1 MIIKASQR
9 GGAMALGQHLLKV
22 ENEHVELHEVRGFI
36 ADDVMGAFKEAQA
49 MAKSTQCKKF
59 LFSVSLNPPQAESVR
74 PEVFERAVET
84 IEERLGLQGQPRV
97 IIFHEKEGRR
107 HAHAVWSRIDTD
119 SLTARKLDFFKTKLN
134 ALSREMF
141 LENGWSMPKGFEN
154 PKLRDPTS
162 FTLQEWQQAK
172 RAGLDPRELKAAV
185 QDCWKRSDSVV
196 AFAHALEER
205 GLYLAR
211 GDRRGHVVLTLDGEP
226 FALSRLVD
234 AKAKEVT
241 AKLGD
246 PNQLLGVEDTKARL
260 AEKIA
265 PRLSGYIRDAKRMA
279 ASAMKPLIDERTKLT
294 AEHKAARA
302 GLDKVHAERWNAE
315 QNARASRTR
324 KGWAGVWDFLTG
336 RYFKVRKQNELEV
349 QFANERDRTERHR
362 LVADQLKERQALQ
375 DRIKSAR
382 RKEAEQVLAL
392 TRDAARYRRMRDERG
407 QDHGQTKPSP
417 DRGNTSRRP
426 RDKGLHLG

>member
-1 MIIKASQR
+1 
-9 GGAMALGQHLLKV
+9 L
-22 ENEHVELHEVRGFI
+22 
-36 ADDVMGAFKEAQA
+36 
-49 MAKSTQCKKF
+49 AK
-59 LFSVSLNPPQAESVR
+59 
-74 PEVFERAVET
+74 
-84 IEERLGLQGQPRV
+84 
-97 IIFHEKEGRR
+97 
-107 HAHAVWSRIDTD
+107 
-119 SLTARKLDFFKTKLN
+119 
-134 ALSREMF
+134 
-141 LENGWSMPKGFEN
+141 
-154 PKLRDPTS
+154 
-162 FTLQEWQQAK
+162 
-172 RAGLDPRELKAAV
+172 
-185 QDCWKRSDSVV
+185 
-196 AFAHALEER
+196 
-205 GLYLAR
+205 
-211 GDRRGHVVLTLDGEP
+211 GDRRLHVVLTLDGEP

-246 PNQLLGVEDTKARL
+246 PNQLLSVEDTKARL

-265 PRLSGYIRDAKRMA
+265 PRLSGYIKDAKRMA
-279 ASAMKPLIDERTKLT
+279 ANAMKPLIDERTRLT
-294 AEHKAARA
+294 ADHKAARA

-315 QNARASRTR
+315 QNERASRTR